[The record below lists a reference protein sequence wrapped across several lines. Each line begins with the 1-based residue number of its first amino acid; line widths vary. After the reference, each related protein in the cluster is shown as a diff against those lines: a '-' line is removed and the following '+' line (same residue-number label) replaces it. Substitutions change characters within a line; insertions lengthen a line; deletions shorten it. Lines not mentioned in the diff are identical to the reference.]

1 VRNDP
6 PVEVNDAHWLLDF
19 YSSFPEESDKDDHTE
34 RALQCLSQI
43 QGSFAFV
50 IYDAARRRVLA
61 SRDSNGSQPLF
72 WGASPDGQLL
82 FGSCL
87 EDLSTCTPSATSF
100 PAGILFASERTLSA
114 YNPGDKGWVIE
125 DEDFPGQL
133 LSFLKSDPTHWRGVK
148 VIPRITSKG
157 ILCGAVYKV
166 ASRAKLAF

>member
-1 VRNDP
+1 LAPSVVRVRDI
-6 PVEVNDAHWLLDF
+6 E
-19 YSSFPEESDKDDHTE
+19 
-34 RALQCLSQI
+34 
-43 QGSFAFV
+43 
-50 IYDAARRRVLA
+50 ARGDRKI
-61 SRDSNGSQPLF
+61 
-72 WGASPDGQLL
+72 
-82 FGSCL
+82 
-87 EDLSTCTPSATSF
+87 T
-100 PAGILFASERTLSA
+100 LFASERTLSA